1 MATPDYQKH
10 SEKYKKFDGTLR
22 EFCNTRR
29 PKLSFEATKKA
40 FQRIKKGDKVGT
52 KRKPKMSQESPLNG
66 SEKSPKRKP
75 TKRQK
80 AFSQNFPI
88 SLIGTK
94 AAKDAGYSIKCA
106 RQIATANMKKP
117 IIREMIDAELL
128 AREKRTHIT
137 QDMVVN
143 ELSNLALA
151 KYEDVAE
158 WGEDGRQRLKP
169 LEKMNER
176 GRTAMKS
183 IKYREI
189 PTPDG
194 IATEFEFSIHDKK
207 SALIELLKHTAIP
220 FHIVETIEEVSEA
233 HDLDIFQQ
241 IELFE
246 TLGYRVPKHLELAAK
261 QQKSEEEDF
270 DILGELDNEAFEEK
284 LIERKKKEIIATR
297 EAQLKIRHKE
307 LDELNAG
314 EKVQLEADADQD

>member
-1 MATPDYQKH
+1 MATPDYIIH
-10 SEKYKKFDGTLR
+10 FKKFQQFGGTLR

-40 FQRIKKGDKVGT
+40 FQRIRKGDKVGT
-52 KRKPKMSQESPLNG
+52 RNKPKVSP
-66 SEKSPKRKP
+66 KSPPNTSKSPPKKKP
-75 TKRQK
+75 TRRQK
-80 AFSQNFPI
+80 AFAQNFPTT
-88 SLIGTK
+88 LNGTQ
-94 AAKDAGYSIKCA
+94 AAKDAKYSIKCA

-151 KYEDVAE
+151 KFEDVAT
-158 WGEDGRQRLKP
+158 WDVDGKLNMIP

-176 GRTAMKS
+176 GRSAMKGL
-183 IKYREI
+183 KYREV
-189 PTPDG
+189 PTEFG
-194 IATEFEFSIHDKK
+194 QATEFDLSIHDRK

-220 FHIVETIEEVSEA
+220 FHIVETIEEVSETY
-233 HDLDIFQQ
+233 DLDIFQQ
-241 IELFE
+241 IQLFE

-261 QQKSEEEDF
+261 QQKGEEEDF

-284 LIERKKKEIIATR
+284 LIERKKNEIIAAR
-297 EAQLKIRHKE
+297 EAQLIIRHKE
-307 LDELNAG
+307 LDDLNKS
-314 EKVQLEADADQD
+314 EKVQLEDDANQD